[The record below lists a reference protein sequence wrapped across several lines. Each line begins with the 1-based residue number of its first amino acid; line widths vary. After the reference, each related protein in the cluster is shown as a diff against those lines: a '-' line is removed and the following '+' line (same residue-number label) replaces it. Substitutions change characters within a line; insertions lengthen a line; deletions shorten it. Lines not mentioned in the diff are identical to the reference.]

1 MRVELPTLLPGT
13 FRARLAI
20 AFCSV
25 VAIALALVLA
35 TLPRL
40 LDGYFAQQERSNL
53 QTRTVIMATFL
64 RVRLTESLGL
74 DDPEP
79 RIAILLPTK
88 PPTPSKE
95 LQEALGT
102 GPRGFVQ
109 GLSDVVA
116 GANVEVTVADAARP
130 QVVVYRLQV
139 PLSEEA
145 SRQAMAK
152 GQQRDRISWQ
162 ESFRLSDPFWSQ
174 FGGSVPQRLVTVRL
188 ADPFTFR
195 AKTLETVVGVM
206 FGAAGLALA
215 VAIVAS
221 ILLAD
226 RLTTPIRRLTQAARE
241 LAEGN
246 LGARV
251 SGPSTGSPEI
261 SELASAFNVMAE
273 RLQASIEFIRRD
285 RDRSREF
292 LADASHELR
301 TPLAALRTF
310 NELLRNGAAAEPAT
324 RAEFL
329 ESSRQQIE
337 RLDWLAANLLELSK
351 LDSGLTALDLRPE
364 DLRAVVENAIQQAE
378 PAARGKG
385 IDLVVDLP
393 REPIRQRHDPQRMGQ
408 VLANLIGNAI
418 KFTPSGGR
426 VTVGLRSTSN
436 GAELRVADTGV
447 GIQPSELPHVFERFY
462 RGSQRGTE
470 RGGGSGLGLA
480 IVRSIVDMHV
490 GRVEIASTVGSGTEV
505 VVTLPRDVSISSPA
519 PARG

>member
-1 MRVELPTLLPGT
+1 MRLELASLLPAT
-13 FRARLAI
+13 FRARLAL
-20 AFCSV
+20 AFFVV

-53 QTRTVIMATFL
+53 ETRTLIMGTFL
-64 RVRLTESLGL
+64 KVQLIEQL
-74 DDPEP
+74 DLDSPQQARP
-79 RIAILLPTK
+79 ILQPTRT
-88 PPTPSKE
+88 PTASRE
-95 LQEALGT
+95 LREALGT
-102 GPRGFVQ
+102 PDKGFVQ
-109 GLSDVVA
+109 SLSEVVA
-116 GANVEVTVADAARP
+116 QADVEVTVADAARP
-130 QVVVYRLQV
+130 EQVVYRLRV
-139 PLSEEA
+139 PLGEEA
-145 SRQAMAK
+145 SEQAIAK
-152 GQQRDRISWQ
+152 GQRRDPMSWQ
-162 ESFRLSDPFWSQ
+162 ESFKVPDPYWTQ
-174 FGGSVPQRLVTVRL
+174 FPGNLPERLVTVRL
-188 ADPFTFR
+188 SDPFTFR
-195 AKTLETVVGVM
+195 TRTLETVVGVM
-206 FGAAGLALA
+206 FAAAGLALA

-226 RLTTPIRRLTQAARE
+226 RLTTPIRRLTHAARE
-241 LAEGN
+241 LAEGK
-246 LGARV
+246 LDARV
-251 SGPSTGSPEI
+251 SAPASGSPEI

-273 RLQASIEFIRRD
+273 RLQESIEFIRRD

-351 LDSGLTALDLRPE
+351 LDSGLSALDLRPE
-364 DLRAVVENAIQQAE
+364 DLRAVVDSAVLQAE
-378 PAARGKG
+378 PAAREKG
-385 IDLVVDLP
+385 IDLVVELP
-393 REPIRQRHDPQRMGQ
+393 AEPIRQRHDPQRMGQ
-408 VLANLIGNAI
+408 VLANLLGNAV
-418 KFTPSGGR
+418 KFTPRGGR
-426 VTVGLRSTSN
+426 VTVSLRRTPG

-447 GIQPSELPHVFERFY
+447 GIQPAELPHVFERFY
-462 RGSQRGTE
+462 RGSEGAAE

-480 IVRSIVDMHV
+480 IVRSIVEMHV

>member
-1 MRVELPTLLPGT
+1 MRVELPRLLPET
-13 FRARLAI
+13 FRARLAL
-20 AFCSV
+20 AFFAV

-53 QTRTVIMATFL
+53 QTRALIMATFL
-64 RVRLTESLGL
+64 KFRLTERLNLEGPKAQPILG
-74 DDPEP
+74 
-79 RIAILLPTK
+79 PTR
-88 PPTPSKE
+88 PPTVSH
-95 LQEALGT
+95 QFRDALGS
-102 GPRGFVQ
+102 PDEGFLQ
-109 GLSDVVA
+109 GLSAVVA
-116 GANVEVTVADAARP
+116 EADVELTVADAAQP
-130 QVVVYRLQV
+130 QQVVYRLRV
-139 PLSEEA
+139 PLGEEA
-145 SRQAMAK
+145 SRQAIAK
-152 GQQRDRISWQ
+152 GQRRDPISWH
-162 ESFRLSDPFWSQ
+162 ESIKLADPWWTQ
-174 FGGSVPQRLVTVRL
+174 FEGAVPERVVTVRL

-206 FGAAGLALA
+206 FAAAGLALA
-215 VAIVAS
+215 VALVAS

-226 RLTTPIRRLTQAARE
+226 RLTTPIRRLTPAARE

-246 LGARV
+246 LDARV
-251 SGPSTGSPEI
+251 PAPHSGSPEI
-261 SELASAFNVMAE
+261 NELATAFNAMAG
-273 RLQASIEFIRRD
+273 RLQESIEFIRRD

-364 DLRAVVENAIQQAE
+364 DLRAVVENAVQQAE
-378 PAARGKG
+378 PAAREKAL
-385 IDLVVDLP
+385 DLVVDLP
-393 REPIRQRHDPQRMGQ
+393 AEPVRQRHDPQRMGQ
-408 VLANLIGNAI
+408 VLANLIGNAV
-418 KFTPSGGR
+418 KFTPPGGR
-426 VTVGLRSTSN
+426 VTVGLRRTPD

-462 RGSQRGTE
+462 RGSQGGAA

-480 IVRSIVDMHV
+480 IVRSIVEMHV